1 MDYATGWM
9 TEESWFN
16 SLRGARECCFLQSV
30 QTGSDDH
37 TASNLMGTRGA
48 SSVVE
53 QPEREFDHLRP
64 SVAYIVS
71 EWSGTAPSPI
81 RIRGLDRDRD
91 IFVWNS
97 NVHCLY

>member
-1 MDYATGWM
+1 M

-53 QPEREFDHLRP
+53 QPEREADHSSPLCAE
-64 SVAYIVS
+64 VNNG
-71 EWSGTAPSPI
+71 WSYTSPYFLIACTVTA
-81 RIRGLDRDRD
+81 L
-91 IFVWNS
+91 
-97 NVHCLY
+97 L